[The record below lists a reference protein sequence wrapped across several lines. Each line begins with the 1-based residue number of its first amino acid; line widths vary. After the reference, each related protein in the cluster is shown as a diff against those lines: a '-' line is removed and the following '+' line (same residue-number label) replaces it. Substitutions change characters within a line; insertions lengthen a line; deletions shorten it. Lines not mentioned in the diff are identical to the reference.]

1 MGGVEV
7 FQLLAYLAYS
17 IVSALSG
24 KAQALTVL
32 GQGSIIAIAKPPLT
46 PQFSR
51 SVLNKKTSVKKLVD
65 RFCG

>member
-24 KAQALTVL
+24 TAQALTVL
-32 GQGSIIAIAKPPLT
+32 GQGSIIAIANL
-46 PQFSR
+46 
-51 SVLNKKTSVKKLVD
+51 L
-65 RFCG
+65 